1 MAATI
6 FGFHDDRGSIIARD
20 DGAGHSP
27 ASADA
32 DALLLRCLSRPGL
45 LRRLGIFGQ
54 RDKLKADRSKRGVRR
69 GHKEEAAQRRIQGA
83 SGDDGAF
90 GGEDPG

>member
-1 MAATI
+1 
-6 FGFHDDRGSIIARD
+6 
-20 DGAGHSP
+20 
-27 ASADA
+27 
-32 DALLLRCLSRPGL
+32 